1 MGPLARE
8 KPARLQ
14 RLRCGRPI
22 PKRTGVAGCNAIC
35 ADGVNS
41 VMVETAYLQCKKCG
55 TRIPV
60 DNISVN
66 YREGE
71 GVLFVRYDPAYTKIV
86 LINTES
92 GLKHTVDLSSEKQ
105 IPKPASRQIA
115 GIIGPY

>member
-1 MGPLARE
+1 M
-8 KPARLQ
+8 
-14 RLRCGRPI
+14 
-22 PKRTGVAGCNAIC
+22 

-41 VMVETAYLQCKKCG
+41 VMVETAYLECKKCG

-92 GLKHTVDLSSEKQ
+92 GLRHTVDLSSEKQ